1 MSFWEWLKTYDYLA
15 LWIGGIA
22 LLCIFIWER
31 IDSYRHGRETR
42 EQLDTLQEQAKA
54 ATSAAVAAKQSA
66 DLTTSLHRPYMGLS
80 AVSSGGRD
88 NRYWNITFS
97 LMNFGTLPAYN
108 VGLVVEGF
116 VDETSRSQH
125 QESTTVQMF
134 PNDTMQVTYLFDWGD
149 IDGPLIRQESKKLRL
164 HISIPYQFE
173 NGRKFEYKAEV
184 AYHLDRFAVEKSTTT
199 EL

>member
-1 MSFWEWLKTYDYLA
+1 MSLGEWLKMYEYVA
-15 LWIGGIA
+15 LWIGGVA
-22 LLCIFIWER
+22 LLCIFIWQR
-31 IDSYRHGRETR
+31 IDSYRQRRETR
-42 EQLDTLQEQAKA
+42 EQWEILQEQVKA
-54 ATSAAVAAKQSA
+54 ATSAALAAKQSA
-66 DLTTSLHRPYMGLS
+66 DLTSSLHRPYMGLS

-88 NRYWNITFS
+88 SRFWNITFS

-108 VGLVVEGF
+108 VGLLVESF
-116 VDETSRSQH
+116 VDEGSRSQH
-125 QESTTVQMF
+125 QESTAVQMF

-164 HISIPYQFE
+164 HVSIPYQFE

-184 AYHLDRFAVEKSTTT
+184 AYHHDRFAVEKSSTT